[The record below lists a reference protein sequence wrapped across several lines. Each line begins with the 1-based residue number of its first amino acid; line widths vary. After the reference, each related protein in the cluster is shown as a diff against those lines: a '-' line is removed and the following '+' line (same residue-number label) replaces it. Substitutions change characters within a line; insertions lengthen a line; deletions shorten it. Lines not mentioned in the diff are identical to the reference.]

1 MEKILEVHGCCPIIW
16 LNSWPFQIHSHGIH
30 GVLKFIITEFMAF
43 SSSWSWNSWRFHI
56 HSHRIHD
63 ILIFIVMESWLYN
76 LVHMNMSCMT
86 IFVGLKLFLDCYI
99 VNKMG
104 VETTFRISYVMLYV
118 MRIVM
123 WYLTVQHHPGTFP
136 YTGKLKTLLT
146 PSHEEG
152 SR

>member
-1 MEKILEVHGCCPIIW
+1 MLCILALKRILPSCKSIDSQIPLQTQDYIFSELGIHGVMEKILEVHGCCPIIW

-99 VNKMG
+99 VNKMA
-104 VETTFRISYVMLYV
+104 VETTFRIS
-118 MRIVM
+118 
-123 WYLTVQHHPGTFP
+123 
-136 YTGKLKTLLT
+136 
-146 PSHEEG
+146 
-152 SR
+152 